1 MERIDLR
8 GLEDVLGIYSPWSIK
23 SARPNDRART
33 IDVHLEP
40 SDRSRLFG
48 FINTAKNTDTNQSG
62 SWHYSSFGKYRVVI
76 HASLP
81 GAEQEPALNYS
92 TLAQPCFLGSPA
104 RKYSHLLR
112 QQVAAARLQG
122 LTVDTIAGLY
132 QLDRA
137 MVDTIAQDLAAA
149 PSQIQHLAAIAT
161 ELDPVWEIILRSEIP
176 LNTQVLPLRLLLSKL
191 QLSASKAKKVS
202 ELMPLVV
209 DLRKFFLANS
219 SILGKEFE
227 QIFGGPEKSKSGEP
241 AVSTNVRK
249 LVLPGLG
256 NPIWQEFLKGKVQLN
271 SSNIALNL
279 LIAKQRTAFANAA
292 QPGEKLA
299 VVEIM
304 RSYFLRNYRTLKA
317 ELLLL
322 NRACAIREKTRYRL
336 PEVEHTVWQQL
347 LEDDTF
353 LPSNHMAYK
362 LLLAR
367 LRAQL
372 RSAPSPAAQLDAAK
386 RIREFIQQNH
396 RSLKHEL
403 VYLLKHVSA
412 A

>member
-33 IDVHLEP
+33 FDVHLEP

-48 FINTAKNTDTNQSG
+48 FINSTKGADTHQNG

-76 HASLP
+76 HAALP
-81 GAEQEPALNYS
+81 GDEQEPALNYS
-92 TLAQPCFLGSPA
+92 TLAQPCFLGSPS

-122 LTVDTIAGLY
+122 LTAGTIAELY

-161 ELDPVWEIILRSEIP
+161 ELHPVWEKILRSEIP

-191 QLSASKAKKVS
+191 QLGASKTKKVS

-219 SILGKEFE
+219 SILSKELE
-227 QIFGGPEKSKSGEP
+227 QIFGGAEKANPGEHT
-241 AVSTNVRK
+241 VRTNVKK

-256 NPIWQEFLKGKVQLN
+256 NPIWQELLKDKVQLN

-279 LIAKQRTAFANAA
+279 LIAKQRTAFAHAL

-336 PEVEHTVWQQL
+336 PDVEHTVWQQL

-403 VYLLKHVSA
+403 GYLLKHVSA